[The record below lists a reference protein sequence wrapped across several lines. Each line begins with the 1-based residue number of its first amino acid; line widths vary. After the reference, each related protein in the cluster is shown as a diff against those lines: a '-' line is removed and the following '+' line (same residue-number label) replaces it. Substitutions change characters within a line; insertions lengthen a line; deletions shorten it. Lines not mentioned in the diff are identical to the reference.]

1 MAEGVSVII
10 CCYNSVNR
18 ISETLRHLALQKT
31 SQSLLWEVILVD
43 NASTDN
49 TADAARS
56 YWTGLNQPVKL
67 SIIQEQKPGLSHA
80 RATGIAA
87 AFYSIA
93 IFCDDDNWMAENYVE
108 EAYAVMLQHPEV
120 GIAGGWCEG
129 VYEIPLKPYL
139 QAMLPALAIGRQNF
153 DNQHEPDS
161 VYGAGMVIRKSC
173 YEYITQ
179 AGGDSLLDDRK
190 GKVLASGGDSEICYK
205 VKLAGYKLLVDEH
218 LYFRH
223 YMPAGRLSASYFFKL
238 CLKHVSPVIV
248 LSQYGF
254 IYRNGVRSY
263 SSFYRSFMLD
273 YTKRFF
279 YFAPRMLL
287 GKHKFYSLISFLQ
300 VIKVSAL
307 VTFRY
312 SFCRD
317 FYLRIAQ
324 KKKALARETR

>member
-1 MAEGVSVII
+1 MAQGVSVII
-10 CCYNSVNR
+10 CCYNSVSR
-18 ISETLRHLALQKT
+18 ITETLRHLALQKT
-31 SQSLLWEVILVD
+31 TRPFLWEVILVD
-43 NASTDN
+43 NASTDDI
-49 TADAARS
+49 ADVAQC
-56 YWTGLNQPVKL
+56 YWASWNQPVKL
-67 SIIQEQKPGLSHA
+67 SIIQEPKQGLSHA
-80 RATGIAA
+80 RAAGIAA
-87 AFYSIA
+87 ASYSIA
-93 IFCDDDNWMAENYVE
+93 VFCDDDNWMADNYVE
-108 EAYAVMLQHPEV
+108 EAYALMSRHPEV

-129 VYEIPLKPYL
+129 VYEIPLKQYL

-153 DNQHEPDS
+153 DRQHEVES

-179 AGGDSLLDDRK
+179 AGGDFLLDDRK

-205 VKLAGYKLLVDEH
+205 AKLAGYKLVFDEH

-223 YMPAGRLSASYFFKL
+223 YMPAGRLSASYFFRL

-248 LSQYGF
+248 LNQYSF

-263 SSFYRSFMLD
+263 SSFYRSFFLD
-273 YTKRFF
+273 YAKLFF
-279 YFAPRMLL
+279 YFFPRIML

-300 VIKVSAL
+300 IIKASAL

-312 SFCRD
+312 AYFEN
-317 FYLRIAQ
+317 FYLRILQ

>member
-10 CCYNSVNR
+10 CCYNSASR
-18 ISETLRHLALQKT
+18 IPETLRHLGLQKT
-31 SQSLLWEVILVD
+31 TQSVLWEVILVD

-49 TADAARS
+49 TAAAACS
-56 YWTGLNQPVKL
+56 YWANLNQPVKF
-67 SIIQEQKPGLSHA
+67 SIVQEPKPGLSHA
-80 RATGIAA
+80 RAAGIAA
-87 AFYSIA
+87 ASYSIA
-93 IFCDDDNWMAENYVE
+93 IFCDDDNWMADNYVE
-108 EAYAVMLQHPEV
+108 EAYAVMSQHPDV

-129 VYEIPLKPYL
+129 VYEVPLKPYL

-153 DNQHEPDS
+153 DSQHELES

-173 YEYITQ
+173 YDYITL

-190 GKVLASGGDSEICYK
+190 GKVLASGGDSEICFK
-205 VKLAGYKLLVDEH
+205 AKLAGYSLFFDEH

-248 LSQYGF
+248 LNQYAF
-254 IYRNGVRSY
+254 VYRKGVKSY
-263 SSFYRSFMLD
+263 NAFYRSFMLD
-273 YTKRFF
+273 YVKRFF
-279 YFAPRMLL
+279 YFAPRMIL

-312 SFCRD
+312 SYFKD
-317 FYLRIAQ
+317 FYVRIAQ